1 MTVLSSI
8 YSCSI
13 HGIDGL
19 VVEVEVDISSGL
31 PVYALVGLPDTAIK
45 ESKERVF
52 SAIKN
57 NGFRY
62 PMKKITINL
71 APANIKKE
79 GAYYDLPIAIG
90 ILCASEVITSVVSL
104 KDYVFIGEL
113 SLKGDIRP
121 VKGILPMVLAARN
134 NHFKAIIV
142 PEENALEASLV
153 KEIKVLPAKHIY
165 QVIEYI
171 TGKTEIKPYITDIDG
186 FLTSEQEHSV
196 DFSEVKG
203 QESVKRAMEVAAA
216 GYHNMLMLGPPG
228 SGKTMLAKRFAT
240 ILPKMTVEESLEVT
254 KIYSITGLLKGKPLI
269 TERPFRSP
277 HHTISTTSLV
287 GGGTFPKPG
296 EVSLAHLGVLFLDE
310 MPEFKKSALE
320 VLRQP
325 MEDNVVNISRVS
337 ASITYPASFLLIA
350 SMNPCPCGYYSD
362 EEHQC
367 QCTPRQIKN
376 YLGKVSGPLLDR
388 IDIQTEVKRTKIED
402 LQDNEKAESSKDI
415 CTRVNN
421 ARSIQLERYKNEKIY
436 FNSQLS
442 ANQINKYC
450 HLGKNE
456 ELLMRHAFERMN
468 LSPRAYHKII
478 KLARTIADLRNTEKI
493 DETHI
498 GEALQYRNLDR
509 KYWEMY

>member
-171 TGKTEIKPYITDIDG
+171 TGKTEPHLRRDI
-186 FLTSEQEHSV
+186 
-196 DFSEVKG
+196 
-203 QESVKRAMEVAAA
+203 
-216 GYHNMLMLGPPG
+216 
-228 SGKTMLAKRFAT
+228 
-240 ILPKMTVEESLEVT
+240 
-254 KIYSITGLLKGKPLI
+254 
-269 TERPFRSP
+269 
-277 HHTISTTSLV
+277 
-287 GGGTFPKPG
+287 
-296 EVSLAHLGVLFLDE
+296 
-310 MPEFKKSALE
+310 
-320 VLRQP
+320 
-325 MEDNVVNISRVS
+325 
-337 ASITYPASFLLIA
+337 
-350 SMNPCPCGYYSD
+350 
-362 EEHQC
+362 
-367 QCTPRQIKN
+367 
-376 YLGKVSGPLLDR
+376 
-388 IDIQTEVKRTKIED
+388 
-402 LQDNEKAESSKDI
+402 
-415 CTRVNN
+415 
-421 ARSIQLERYKNEKIY
+421 
-436 FNSQLS
+436 
-442 ANQINKYC
+442 
-450 HLGKNE
+450 
-456 ELLMRHAFERMN
+456 
-468 LSPRAYHKII
+468 
-478 KLARTIADLRNTEKI
+478 
-493 DETHI
+493 
-498 GEALQYRNLDR
+498 
-509 KYWEMY
+509 